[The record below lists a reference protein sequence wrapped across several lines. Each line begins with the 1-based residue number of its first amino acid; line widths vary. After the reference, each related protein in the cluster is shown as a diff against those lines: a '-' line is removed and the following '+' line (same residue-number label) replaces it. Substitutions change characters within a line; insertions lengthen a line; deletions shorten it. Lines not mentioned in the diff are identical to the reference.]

1 MALWI
6 LRGIF
11 HKSQDI
17 LLMFK
22 IRLKCIDI
30 YWVLCLDMYRHTG
43 AVDIGQNGWLLAFVR
58 RNSLPGRK

>member
-1 MALWI
+1 
-6 LRGIF
+6 
-11 HKSQDI
+11 
-17 LLMFK
+17 MFK